1 MARKFL
7 TGIDLQGNLLLNA
20 ALGTNSAG
28 TATGALA
35 YSGGRI
41 VLGTGSS
48 TVTLALTTDAVTIGS
63 TSIALGA
70 TSTTLAGLSSVTST
84 SFVGALTGN
93 ASTATT
99 LQTARTING
108 TSFDGSANI
117 TITAANPNALTI
129 GTGLSGGSYD
139 GSSAVTIAIDST
151 VATLTGTQ
159 TLTNKTLTSPTI
171 NGATMTGT
179 ITVPTP
185 VNGTDAA
192 NKNYVDAAVVGI
204 DWKASVRV
212 ATTTNG
218 TLSSAYANGSVVDGV
233 TLATGNR
240 ILIKNQTTGSEN
252 GIYTVNASGAPTR
265 ATDADS
271 STEVTSN
278 FAVFVEEGTTNADTG
293 WVLTNNG
300 TITIGTTALT
310 FTQFSGTGTYT
321 ASTGLQLVG
330 NAFSIDSSVVTLT
343 GTQTLTNKTLT
354 SPTFTSPALGTPAS
368 GVLTN
373 ATGLPISTGL
383 TGAGTG
389 VLTALAV
396 NVGSAGA
403 FVTNGGALGTPSSG
417 TLTNATGLPVATG
430 ISGLGTGVAT
440 ALAVNVG
447 SAGAFVTNGGALG
460 TPSSGT
466 LTNATGLPISGLVSS
481 TTTALG
487 VGSIELGHASDTTI
501 SRVSAGVVA
510 IEGVNIVTTSS
521 TDTLTNKTLTS
532 PTLNG
537 TPTAPTAAANT
548 NTTQIATTAF
558 VTTAISN
565 ASSSSLKKYTATNAS
580 LTPSSGTVTWTVT
593 AATHGLGAI
602 GSIIPS
608 LKEVSSGATV
618 EPDFVIN
625 DTTGDVTV
633 SWNASATV
641 SAGTYRLTLIG

>member
-41 VLGTGSS
+41 VLGTGSA

-129 GTGLSGGSYD
+129 GTGLSGTSYT
-139 GSSAVTIAIDST
+139 GASAVTIAIDST
-151 VATLTGTQ
+151 VVTLTGTQ

-179 ITVPTP
+179 VTVPTP

-204 DWKASVRV
+204 DWKPSVRA
-212 ATTTNG
+212 ATTTTG
-218 TLSSAYANGSVVDGV
+218 TLASAYANGSVIDGV
-233 TLATGNR
+233 TLATGDR

-265 ATDADS
+265 ATDADAG
-271 STEVTSN
+271 TEVTGGL
-278 FAVFVEEGTTNADTG
+278 AVFVEEGTTQADTG

-300 TITIGTTALT
+300 TTTIGTTALT

-354 SPTFTSPALGTPAS
+354 SPTMTSPALGTPAS

-389 VLTALAV
+389 VLTALGV

-403 FVTNGGALGTPSSG
+403 FVVNGGALGTPSSG
-417 TLTNATGLPVATG
+417 TLTNATGLPVSTG

-447 SAGAFVTNGGALG
+447 SAGAFVTFNGALG

-466 LTNATGLPISGLVSS
+466 LTNATGLPISTGVSGLGTGVATFLATPTSANLRAAITDES
-481 TTTALG
+481 GTGALIFAGGDIGAATATTATQG
-487 VGSIELGHASDTTI
+487 D
-501 SRVSAGVVA
+501 
-510 IEGVNIVTTSS
+510 NS
-521 TDTLTNKTLTS
+521 TKV
-532 PTLNG
+532 
-537 TPTAPTAAANT
+537 
-548 NTTQIATTAF
+548 ATTAF
-558 VTTAISN
+558 VATAVTAAAGSG
-565 ASSSSLKKYTATNAS
+565 LKKYTATNAS

-593 AATHGLGAI
+593 AATHGIGAI